1 MTQQIAVTS
10 PSGSIVLESHQVLLR
25 PLVTEK
31 GIHRAERFNQYS
43 FAINKLATKDDVRR
57 AVEDLFDVEVA
68 KVRTQNRRGK
78 ARRFRFRQGRTSDWK
93 KAVVTLKGDHRIE
106 FF

>member
-93 KAVVTLKGDHRIE
+93 KAVVTLKGDHRIA